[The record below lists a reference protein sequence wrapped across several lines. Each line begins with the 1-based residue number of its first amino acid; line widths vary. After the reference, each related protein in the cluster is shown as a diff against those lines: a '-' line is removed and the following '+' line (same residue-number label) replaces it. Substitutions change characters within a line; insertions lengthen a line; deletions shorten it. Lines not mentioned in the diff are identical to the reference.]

1 MPEYLIFI
9 LFSAMSLGVYDV
21 CKKAAVRDNSVMPA
35 LFLSNL
41 SGTVFFVLL
50 ASVQGKFIEYA
61 VDFDGFRDF
70 GLIFFKAC
78 IVGLSWICVYY
89 AMRELPISIASPI
102 RATAPLWTF
111 VGSLILFHEI
121 PTLLQGL
128 AMLIIFVGYYLFS
141 VIGKLEGINFTRH
154 KGIRLIMLG
163 TLLGSASALYDKYLL
178 GVVMIP
184 RNTLQLYFSVDLV
197 FVLGIAYAVR
207 YFFFKNRRPFE
218 WRWSIAATGILLIIA
233 DYLYFYAVSIPGT
246 QIAVLSLIRRSS
258 CIITFLI
265 GFSYFK
271 DVNFKVKIASL
282 LLIFAGVVLLALCK

>member
-70 GLIFFKAC
+70 GLIFLKAC